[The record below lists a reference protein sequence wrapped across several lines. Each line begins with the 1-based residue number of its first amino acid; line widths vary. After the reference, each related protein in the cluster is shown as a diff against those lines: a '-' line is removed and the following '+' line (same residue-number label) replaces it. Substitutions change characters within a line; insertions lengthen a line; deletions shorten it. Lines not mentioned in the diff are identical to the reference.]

1 MLQPQ
6 KRHRFLIRHGV
17 RGRRN
22 RPLSLPTC
30 PGSNGGQAI
39 FRIEAKSDVRFG
51 PIADIAVAVPL
62 AQNGEPMSPVISPYV
77 TMPAATAAITNAI
90 TSLES
95 ITPPLTWVSGAQGP
109 GQRSKAVQ

>member
-1 MLQPQ
+1 
-6 KRHRFLIRHGV
+6 
-17 RGRRN
+17 
-22 RPLSLPTC
+22 
-30 PGSNGGQAI
+30 
-39 FRIEAKSDVRFG
+39 
-51 PIADIAVAVPL
+51 
-62 AQNGEPMSPVISPYV
+62 MSPVISPYV